1 MMKKLIAAAA
11 VAALTAVSGASAQQD
26 AVSNPRG
33 IVANFDPANVGPIL
47 TELGA
52 VWQQRQAPDG
62 RPYIAVSAG
71 GELSFNI
78 IPTAC
83 QGPDFTNCVGMN
95 SVVLFAG
102 SGFNHQTVTAFNQ
115 RYWFS
120 TAGLAEDGRS
130 AYLSRYEIADYGIA
144 RGNVAASI
152 LNLVALADIFRDE
165 LRTSAQTIAH
175 EGYAEDLSARLLN
188 SRGLAAMAGAAGETP
203 VTRHQG
209 AMEETAELVRVL
221 LRDRDAPRNKIEN
234 IGAER

>member
-1 MMKKLIAAAA
+1 MMNKLIAAVA
-11 VAALTAVSGASAQQD
+11 VAALTAAGGARAQED
-26 AVSNPRG
+26 AVTNPRG
-33 IVANFDPANVGPIL
+33 VVANFDPANIGPIL
-47 TELGA
+47 SELGA
-52 VWQQRQAPDG
+52 VWQQRQASDG

-83 QGPDFTNCVGMN
+83 QGPNFTNCVGMN

-152 LNLVALADIFRDE
+152 LNLVALADIFREE

-175 EGYAEDLSARLLN
+175 EGYAEDLSARFLN
-188 SRGLAAMAGAAGETP
+188 ARVLEVMAGPGAGLP

-209 AMEETAELVRVL
+209 AMEETAELVRTL

-234 IGAER
+234 IGPKR